1 MNKLMI
7 YGALGYTGRMAAARA
22 KETGLTLVVG
32 GREGAPLQALAA
44 ALGVEY
50 RVFALDA
57 AADVERA
64 LQDIT
69 VLLNCAGPFVYTARP
84 LMEACLRTGTHYL
97 DIAAELDSYQL
108 AEQRDREAV
117 DAGVMLMP
125 GSGGSVAML
134 GSLAA
139 RAVERAV
146 APVSLH
152 IALHVSG
159 AMSRGSAISASRHL
173 TMQCLRRKGD
183 VLTARDPGELRD
195 FDFGHGPAS
204 CFPVT
209 LPDLITLARQTG
221 IGDVDTYV
229 HVSGSA
235 FSEGGIDALPDGP
248 TAQER
253 ADHRYQAAVEVVGA
267 DGTITRAVLDTV
279 NGYTFTPL
287 AAVEA
292 ARRVLS
298 GEARPGFQTPV
309 GVFGSGFAETIADTC
324 ITAPASTSAAAD

>member
-1 MNKLMI
+1 MKKFMI

-22 KETGLTLVVG
+22 KETGLALVVG
-32 GREGAPLQALAA
+32 GRDGTPLQTLAA

-64 LQDIT
+64 LQDIA
-69 VLLNCAGPFVYTARP
+69 VLLNCAGPFAHTARP
-84 LMEACLRTGTHYL
+84 LMEACLLTGTHYL

-139 RAVERAV
+139 RAVERVA
-146 APVSLH
+146 APVSLR

-159 AMSRGSAISASRHL
+159 TMSRGSAISASQSL
-173 TMQCLRRKGD
+173 TAQCLRRKGD
-183 VLTARDPGELRD
+183 VLIARDPGELRD
-195 FDFGHGPAS
+195 FDFGNGLAS
-204 CFPVT
+204 CFPVI
-209 LPDLITLARQTG
+209 LPDLITIARQTG
-221 IGDVDTYV
+221 IGDIDTYV

-235 FSEGGIDALPDGP
+235 FPEGGIDALPDGP

-253 ADHRYQAAVEVVGA
+253 ADNRYQAAVEVACA
-267 DGTITRAVLDTV
+267 DCTITRAVLDTV
-279 NGYTFTPL
+279 NGYTFTSL

-309 GVFGSGFAETIADTC
+309 GVFGRGFAETIADTC